1 MTWRQNVWDTPD
13 LFWKRR
19 KFKCKEWDGKEGV
32 TWPAKC
38 KYAKCKIKSLKQ
50 IVNIVNARKNL
61 QNAEVE
67 MQNTKQ
73 TMHNAN

>member
-38 KYAKCKIKSLKQ
+38 KYAKCKIKCLKQ
-50 IVNIVNARKNL
+50 IVNMVDAGEKTAKCRS
-61 QNAEVE
+61 QNAKYK
-67 MQNTKQ
+67 TD
-73 TMHNAN
+73 NA